1 MEIEVAFIWINNQGE
16 RKPAG
21 KKLANEFQKNV
32 APEKIRNWSDIQI
45 QTSKRTVVPYYV
57 RQSQFFA

>member
-45 QTSKRTVVPYYV
+45 QTSKRTPKE
-57 RQSQFFA
+57 RFC